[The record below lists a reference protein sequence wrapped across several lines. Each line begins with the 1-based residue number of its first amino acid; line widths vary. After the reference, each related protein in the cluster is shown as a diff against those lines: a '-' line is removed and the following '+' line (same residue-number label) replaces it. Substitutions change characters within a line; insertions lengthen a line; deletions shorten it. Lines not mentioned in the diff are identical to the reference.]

1 CGGDSGFRSHGAG
14 VRTSQRSDQV
24 DTPGAASRFPLV
36 GKSELGWKLM
46 AGWKDILLDVLKL
59 TDEVKRLNATTE
71 KLAERTIDMDKRLVR
86 LETMVEVA
94 QRRRLPDGSPQP

>member
-1 CGGDSGFRSHGAG
+1 
-14 VRTSQRSDQV
+14 
-24 DTPGAASRFPLV
+24 
-36 GKSELGWKLM
+36 M

-71 KLAERTIDMDKRLVR
+71 RLSERTIDMDKRLVR

-94 QRRRLPDGSPQP
+94 QRRLPDDS